1 MDKKNM
7 TNTLNEIRILCS
19 IDHPYIV
26 GYKEAFVDKSSNE
39 LNIVMEYVGGG
50 DLSEKIKNCE
60 KRKLYLNEKIIWRYF
75 LQILQGLKCLHSMKI
90 IHRDIKSA
98 NLFLSEDM
106 ETVKV
111 GDLNIAKVAKD
122 DLARTQI
129 GTPYYLAPEVWN
141 NEVYSYKCD
150 IFSLGCVL
158 YEMTCLKVPFQATS
172 LEELAKNIKLGNF
185 ATIPS
190 QYSSDL
196 LSIIRLCLT
205 TNSSIRPNAEELLA
219 NPIVQRMEAM
229 LGIKDA
235 VSSSKIDNLMETIK
249 VDNSGISKNKFQLP
263 SKKKYTPLSAEFD
276 TSKNKNGIYLP
287 ERPNNVSPVNSS
299 DINCKKIISRPT
311 TYRIMPNQ
319 EIKIVNPGPKV
330 PPQRVP
336 IINISNVKNPQAA
349 LIKQKVNP
357 PITIKRVSSKENPL
371 NNPITSNRPSLV
383 KNSPSKSINDDS
395 VRKYSFNK

>member
-1 MDKKNM
+1 M
-7 TNTLNEIRILCS
+7 
-19 IDHPYIV
+19 
-26 GYKEAFVDKSSNE
+26 
-39 LNIVMEYVGGG
+39 
-50 DLSEKIKNCE
+50 
-60 KRKLYLNEKIIWRYF
+60 
-75 LQILQGLKCLHSMKI
+75 HSMKI

-172 LEELAKNIKLGNF
+172 LEELARNIKLGNF

-205 TNSSIRPNAEELLA
+205 TNSSNRPNAEELLA

-229 LGIKDA
+229 LGIKDT

-249 VDNSGISKNKFQLP
+249 VDNSGITKNKFQLP

-276 TSKNKNGIYLP
+276 SSKNKNGAYIS
-287 ERPNNVSPVNSS
+287 ERPKDVSPVNISESS
-299 DINCKKIISRPT
+299 CKKIINRPT

-319 EIKIVNPGPKV
+319 EIKIVNPSPKV

-336 IINISNVKNPQAA
+336 IINISNVKNSQAA